1 MLKSFTWKHPTEIIF
16 GAGCLEQLGEA
27 AGRYGK
33 RVLLVTTGNQ
43 GKTSWVYD
51 KAKAILDRE
60 GITWQHF
67 DQVKPNPVTEI
78 VTAGAQM
85 AKAMDAQV
93 IIGIGGGSSMDTA
106 KAIAV
111 EASHPGTAWDY
122 LHYKTQPTKSTLPVI
137 AVSTTSGTGSQVT
150 QCAVITHTA
159 TKDKSAIW
167 NENIFPKIAIVDP
180 QLMTSVPKHVT
191 AATGFDAFAHNFE
204 AYISTGSNAYVQAL
218 ALRGMELIIHG
229 LPQVLDD
236 LENTDKRS
244 FMAWADTLGGL
255 AISSGGVTLP
265 HGVGMQI
272 SGHCPQVSH
281 GLSLSVMYPE
291 FTRFTYTSAIPEFA
305 RVGRMF
311 NHELYQVPDEEAARR
326 CCDEI
331 DGFIK
336 KIGMWTTFKQLGV
349 SDKDIRQIADCAH
362 VLGDYKNN
370 PKIAE
375 IDQVYEM
382 MVRRR

>member
-60 GITWQHF
+60 GITWQHL

-78 VTAGAQM
+78 VTAGVQM

>member
-1 MLKSFTWKHPTEIIF
+1 M
-16 GAGCLEQLGEA
+16 
-27 AGRYGK
+27 
-33 RVLLVTTGNQ
+33 
-43 GKTSWVYD
+43 
-51 KAKAILDRE
+51 
-60 GITWQHF
+60 
-67 DQVKPNPVTEI
+67 
-78 VTAGAQM
+78 
-85 AKAMDAQV
+85 
-93 IIGIGGGSSMDTA
+93 
-106 KAIAV
+106 
-111 EASHPGTAWDY
+111 
-122 LHYKTQPTKSTLPVI
+122 
-137 AVSTTSGTGSQVT
+137 T

>member
-27 AGRYGK
+27 VGRYGK

>member
-167 NENIFPKIAIVDP
+167 NENIFPKVAIVDP

>member
-27 AGRYGK
+27 VGRYGK

-137 AVSTTSGTGSQVT
+137 AVSTTSGTGSQ
-150 QCAVITHTA
+150 
-159 TKDKSAIW
+159 
-167 NENIFPKIAIVDP
+167 
-180 QLMTSVPKHVT
+180 
-191 AATGFDAFAHNFE
+191 
-204 AYISTGSNAYVQAL
+204 
-218 ALRGMELIIHG
+218 
-229 LPQVLDD
+229 
-236 LENTDKRS
+236 
-244 FMAWADTLGGL
+244 
-255 AISSGGVTLP
+255 
-265 HGVGMQI
+265 
-272 SGHCPQVSH
+272 
-281 GLSLSVMYPE
+281 
-291 FTRFTYTSAIPEFA
+291 
-305 RVGRMF
+305 
-311 NHELYQVPDEEAARR
+311 
-326 CCDEI
+326 
-331 DGFIK
+331 
-336 KIGMWTTFKQLGV
+336 
-349 SDKDIRQIADCAH
+349 
-362 VLGDYKNN
+362 
-370 PKIAE
+370 
-375 IDQVYEM
+375 
-382 MVRRR
+382 

>member
-1 MLKSFTWKHPTEIIF
+1 MLKSFTWQHPTEIIF
-16 GAGCLEQLGEA
+16 GEGCLEKLGEA

-33 RVLLVTTGNQ
+33 RALLVTTGNH

-51 KAKAILDRE
+51 KAKAILDAA

-67 DQVKPNPVTEI
+67 DQVTPNPVTEI
-78 VTAGAQM
+78 VTAGARM

-122 LHYKTQPTKSTLPVI
+122 LHYKTQPTAATLPII

-180 QLMTSVPKHVT
+180 QLMASVPKNVT

-218 ALRGMELIIHG
+218 ALRGMELIITY
-229 LPQVLDD
+229 LPQVMED

-244 FMAWADTLGGL
+244 YMAWADTLGGL

-281 GLSLSVMYPE
+281 GLSLSVLYPE
-291 FTRFTYTSAIPEFA
+291 FTRFTCTSAVPEFA

-311 NHELYQVPDEEAARR
+311 NHELYQVSDEEAAQR

-331 DGFIK
+331 DAFIK
-336 KIGMWTTFKQLGV
+336 KIGMWTTFEQLNV
-349 SDKDIRQIADCAH
+349 SHEDIRQIADCAH

-370 PKIAE
+370 PRIAE
-375 IDQVYEM
+375 IDTVYEM
-382 MVRRR
+382 MMRRR